1 MTLYLPA
8 TVRKFEEAIIKIA
21 PIAVPPKRQNLSEW
35 ADSNRILSPED
46 SAEPGRWNSERFRLQ
61 IEIMNEL
68 SNPYS
73 ERFVIVAASQLGKTQ
88 LSMNAL
94 AYYIDYDP
102 SPILFVHYSDTLA
115 ESWSKDRFAPMI
127 RDNPYLREKI
137 GDPKSKTTGNT
148 ILHKSFPG
156 GHITAVGANS
166 PAGLASRPIRILF
179 LDEVDRYP
187 ASAGTEGNPVKLA
200 IARTKTFDNKKII
213 MMSSPGNTDSSRI
226 WAEYINTDMRI
237 YKVPCPLCGYE
248 QELVWEQLKFPERN
262 PDNTYYEC
270 LDCKGEIR
278 EQDKYPMVQ
287 KGRWIKQNPDRINRP
302 GFHLS
307 ELYSPWSTWEEMVRD
322 FLEARKRQKEG
333 DHQDMKVFKNTRLAL
348 TWDEDV
354 SSDFKMDALLKRV
367 QYYNVPNEV
376 LYITAG
382 VDVQDDRLETLVVGW
397 GLGEQSW
404 IIDFRQFWGNPA
416 INSVWDQLYNYLRT
430 PMGNRMINSSGVDT
444 GGHHTQRA
452 YQFVKANLHFRF
464 KAFKGSS
471 THGNPIAPLRP
482 SRNNKGKVPL
492 YTIGVHA
499 AKDLIFSRLRVD
511 TPGPGYMNFNQVCDA
526 EFFSQLTSEVKEKYY
541 SGGQTLYRYKKIEN
555 RRNEILDLFVYAL
568 TALKIDNPNL
578 PKMEQL
584 RLQAIEEGKPQ
595 HPANPMDNAKKIKLK
610 KRSTW
615 TI

>member
-8 TVRKFEEAIIKIA
+8 TVRKFEEQIINIA

-35 ADSNRILSPED
+35 ADNNRILSPED
-46 SAEPGRWNSERFRLQ
+46 SAEPGKWNSDRFRLQ

-73 ERFVIVAASQLGKTQ
+73 ERVVIVAASQLGKTQ
-88 LSMNAL
+88 MVMNAL

-102 SPILFVHYSDTLA
+102 SPILFVHYSEKMA
-115 ESWSKDRFAPMI
+115 EDWSKDRFASMI
-127 RDNPYLREKI
+127 RDNIYLKEKI
-137 GDPKSKTTGNT
+137 ADSKTRTSGNT
-148 ILHKSFPG
+148 ILHKTFPG

-166 PAGLASRPIRILF
+166 AAGLSSRPIRILF

-200 IARTKTFDNKKII
+200 IARTKTFDNKKIV
-213 MMSSPGNTDSSRI
+213 MTSSPGNTDSSRI
-226 WAEYINTDMRI
+226 WAEYGNTDKRI
-237 YKVPCPLCGYE
+237 YKVPCPHCGFE
-248 QELVWEQLKFPERN
+248 QELVWEQLKFPEKN
-262 PDNTYYEC
+262 PDNTFYEC
-270 LDCKGEIR
+270 IDCRQEIR

-287 KGRWIKQNPDRINRP
+287 KGRWIKQNPEKINRP

-322 FLEARKRQKEG
+322 FLEARRVQKTG

-354 SSDFKMDALLKRV
+354 SSDFKMDSLLSRV
-367 QYYNVPNEV
+367 QKYTVPDEV

-382 VDVQDDRLETLVVGW
+382 VDVQDDRLETLLVGW
-397 GLGEQSW
+397 GVGEQSW
-404 IIDFRQFWGNPA
+404 VIDFRQFWGNPA
-416 INSVWDQLYNYLRT
+416 INSVWDQLFNFLRS
-430 PMGNRMINSSGVDT
+430 PVENRMVKSAGIDT

-452 YQFVKANLHFRF
+452 YQFVKANLHYRF
-464 KAFKGSS
+464 KAFKGAN

-482 SRNNKGKVPL
+482 SKNNKGKVPL
-492 YTIGVHA
+492 YMIGVHA

-555 RRNEILDLFVYAL
+555 RRNEILDLMVYAL
-568 TALKIDNPNL
+568 AALKIDNPNL
-578 PKMEQL
+578 PKLEQQ

-595 HPANPMDNAKKIKLK
+595 HPANPMDTAKKIKLK

>member
-8 TVRKFEEAIIKIA
+8 TVRKFEEQILKIA

-73 ERFVIVAASQLGKTQ
+73 ERVVIVAASQLGKTQ

-179 LDEVDRYP
+179 LDEEDRYP

-226 WAEYINTDMRI
+226 WAE
-237 YKVPCPLCGYE
+237 
-248 QELVWEQLKFPERN
+248 
-262 PDNTYYEC
+262 
-270 LDCKGEIR
+270 
-278 EQDKYPMVQ
+278 
-287 KGRWIKQNPDRINRP
+287 
-302 GFHLS
+302 
-307 ELYSPWSTWEEMVRD
+307 
-322 FLEARKRQKEG
+322 
-333 DHQDMKVFKNTRLAL
+333 
-348 TWDEDV
+348 
-354 SSDFKMDALLKRV
+354 
-367 QYYNVPNEV
+367 
-376 LYITAG
+376 
-382 VDVQDDRLETLVVGW
+382 
-397 GLGEQSW
+397 
-404 IIDFRQFWGNPA
+404 
-416 INSVWDQLYNYLRT
+416 
-430 PMGNRMINSSGVDT
+430 
-444 GGHHTQRA
+444 
-452 YQFVKANLHFRF
+452 
-464 KAFKGSS
+464 
-471 THGNPIAPLRP
+471 
-482 SRNNKGKVPL
+482 
-492 YTIGVHA
+492 
-499 AKDLIFSRLRVD
+499 
-511 TPGPGYMNFNQVCDA
+511 
-526 EFFSQLTSEVKEKYY
+526 
-541 SGGQTLYRYKKIEN
+541 
-555 RRNEILDLFVYAL
+555 
-568 TALKIDNPNL
+568 
-578 PKMEQL
+578 
-584 RLQAIEEGKPQ
+584 
-595 HPANPMDNAKKIKLK
+595 
-610 KRSTW
+610 
-615 TI
+615 